1 MNKKEHRNIA
11 QGFKGELN
19 FYLPRVEIASDRTLS
34 EEATGVC
41 QDFLFHFVRG
51 FVKSYK
57 LACRLAAPY
66 PRNV

>member
-1 MNKKEHRNIA
+1 MA

-19 FYLPRVEIASDRTLS
+19 FYLLWVQKASDKTLS
-34 EEATGVC
+34 EEATDAGR
-41 QDFLFHFVRG
+41 DFLFHFVRG
-51 FVKSYK
+51 FAKSYK

>member
-1 MNKKEHRNIA
+1 MA

-19 FYLPRVEIASDRTLS
+19 FYLLWVQIASDKTFS
-34 EEATGVC
+34 ERATGAGR
-41 QDFLFHFVRG
+41 DFLFHFVRG
-51 FVKSYK
+51 FVISYK